1 VRRLIM
7 VTKDSQ
13 RIYFHRLYQLAAEVC
28 LARSSRDALQLLA
41 EITAKSMSAKGCS
54 LMTLTPDGKQL
65 LYISAYGLSDRYV
78 KKGPVL
84 TDKSITQAL
93 EGEPVVVKNAPE
105 DERVQ
110 YRREAQQE
118 GIATIFSVPMIIR
131 GKIIGV
137 MRVYTADTRDFT
149 DDDVYF
155 VCAAANLGAIAL
167 ENHRMYEAC
176 QESQK
181 ECKESQK
188 ECREKTRWL
197 GQLLQEAVRS
207 YESRFEELREPE
219 EPPPE
224 RFPSELAGA

>member
-1 VRRLIM
+1 M
-7 VTKDSQ
+7 VVQTQCK
-13 RIYFHRLYQLAAEVC
+13 YFHRLYQLAAEVC
-28 LARSSRDALQLLA
+28 CARSTRDALQVLA
-41 EITAKSMSAKGCS
+41 EITAKSMAAKGCS
-54 LMTLTPDGKQL
+54 LMTLTSSGKEL
-65 LYISAYGLSDRYV
+65 LPTSAYGLSDRYV
-78 KKGPVL
+78 KTGPVL
-84 TDKSITQAL
+84 ADKSIAQAF
-93 EGEPVVVKNAPE
+93 EGEPVAVRNAPE

-118 GIATIFSVPMIIR
+118 GIASIFSIPMMMR
-131 GKIIGV
+131 EKIIGV
-137 MRVYTADTRDFT
+137 MRVYTAETRDFT

-155 VCAAANLGAIAL
+155 VCAAANLGAIAM

-219 EPPPE
+219 EPSPE